1 MVAWGMLRS
10 ANGCVVIAAIPVEA
24 IAKTLDGGATRR
36 SEADD
41 LSFTKVGHKGA
52 HQMLTQHVVLLLHLY
67 GTGGEEVGVALIPS
81 TNCLCPAR
89 EERSVNEAEC
99 VAI

>member
-24 IAKTLDGGATRR
+24 IAEALDGGATRR

-41 LSFTKVGHKGA
+41 LSLTKVGHKGA
-52 HQMLTQHVVLLLHLY
+52 HHMLRNNSLFLHLHY
-67 GTGGEEVGVALIPS
+67 
-81 TNCLCPAR
+81 R
-89 EERSVNEAEC
+89 EEKK
-99 VAI
+99 